1 MSAVVPSNV
10 AADGHRAISLA
21 ALMATYMQAVN
32 ISLPNAALPHIQ
44 GTLSMA
50 NDEVGWVF
58 SSYIAA
64 SAVAMSVTSWL
75 AGRYGRKSV
84 YQFSLI
90 IFALGLVLDTMAT
103 TSVQFVLARIVQGA
117 ASGPLSPLSLAILL
131 EVQPPTRHAR
141 LGLAWTVSSLLG
153 ISSGASI
160 GGWFSEYLGWLS
172 IFYVSLPM
180 TAFIF
185 LAMAFW
191 LREKRAERRQPFDFF
206 GLATFSLGMI
216 GLQVLLDRGERL
228 EWFDSMEIWIE
239 AVVCILGFY
248 LFVVHVMTT
257 KEHFLRTALFRDRN
271 LVLSTMISFAVGL
284 VLLPTLALTSP
295 MLEELLNYPVDT
307 TGYMTIPRGV
317 ALVGGV
323 LLTSLVQA
331 QVDYRAFLVGGMA
344 LVVYANWLMLGY
356 SPAMDWRAVA
366 EAGFLQGAG
375 LGMVIPA
382 LAKAAFSTLDPKLR
396 PEGSALINLS
406 RLYGSTIGIAVVQ
419 MFFYGNTQA
428 MHVALA
434 KDLMPYRTAAHVAG
448 SIAKPGLAALNAMVT
463 HQAAVVAVIGQ
474 FKILM
479 LAMLVVSPLVLFLR
493 KPRPA
498 G

>member
-1 MSAVVPSNV
+1 MSAALPSTVV
-10 AADGHRAISLA
+10 ADGHRTISLA

-50 NDEVGWVF
+50 DDEVGWVF

-64 SAVAMSVTSWL
+64 SAVTMSMTSWL
-75 AGRYGRKSV
+75 AARYGRKTV
-84 YQFSLI
+84 YQFSLVV
-90 IFALGLVLDTMAT
+90 FALGLMLDTLAT

-117 ASGPLSPLSLAILL
+117 ASGPFAPLSLAILL
-131 EVQPPTRHAR
+131 DAQPPARHAR
-141 LGLAWTVSSLLG
+141 MSLAWTVCSLLG
-153 ISSGASI
+153 ISTGASI
-160 GGWFSEYLGWLS
+160 GGWFSEYLGWRS
-172 IFYVSLPM
+172 IFYFSVPM

-185 LAMAFW
+185 LAMAFC
-191 LREKRAERRQPFDFF
+191 LREKKAERNQPFDFF

-216 GLQVLLDRGERL
+216 GLQMMLDRGERM
-228 EWFDSMEIWIE
+228 EWFASTEIWIE
-239 AVVCILGFY
+239 AVASILGFY
-248 LFVVHVMTT
+248 LFIVHVMTT

-271 LVLSTMISFAVGL
+271 LVLSTVISFAVGF

-317 ALVGGV
+317 TLVGGV
-323 LLTSLVQA
+323 VLMSLVP
-331 QVDYRAFLVGGMA
+331 QVDYRLFLIGGMA

-356 SPAMDWRAVA
+356 SPAMDWRPVA
-366 EAGFLQGAG
+366 EAGLLQGAG
-375 LGMVIPA
+375 LGMVVPA
-382 LAKAAFSTLDPKLR
+382 LAKAAFGTLDPKLR

-419 MFFYGNTQA
+419 IFFYGNTQA

-434 KDLMPYRTAAHVAG
+434 KDLTPYRTAAHVAR
-448 SIAKPGLAALNAMVT
+448 SIAKPGLAALNGMVT

-474 FKILM
+474 FEILM
-479 LAMLVVSPLVLFLR
+479 FAMLVVSPLVLFLR

-498 G
+498 S

>member
-1 MSAVVPSNV
+1 MSAALPPTVV
-10 AADGHRAISLA
+10 ADGHRTISLA

-75 AGRYGRKSV
+75 AGRYGRKTV
-84 YQFSLI
+84 YQFSLVV
-90 IFALGLVLDTMAT
+90 FAVGLVLDTLAT

-117 ASGPLSPLSLAILL
+117 ASGPLAPLSLAILL
-131 EVQPPTRHAR
+131 DAQPPARHAR
-141 LGLAWTVSSLLG
+141 MSLAWTVCSLLG

-160 GGWFSEYLGWLS
+160 GGWFSEYLGWRS
-172 IFYVSLPM
+172 IFYFSVPM

-185 LAMAFW
+185 LAMAFG
-191 LREKRAERRQPFDFF
+191 LREKRAGRNQPFDFF

-216 GLQVLLDRGERL
+216 GLQMMLDRGERL
-228 EWFDSMEIWIE
+228 EWFASGEIWIE
-239 AVVCILGFY
+239 AVASVLGFY

-271 LVLSTMISFAVGL
+271 LVLSTVISFAVGF

-317 ALVGGV
+317 TLVGGAV
-323 LLTSLVQA
+323 LMSLVP
-331 QVDYRAFLVGGMA
+331 QVDYRLFLIGGMA

-356 SPAMDWRAVA
+356 SPAMDWRPVA
-366 EAGFLQGAG
+366 EAGLLQGAG
-375 LGMVIPA
+375 LGMLVPA
-382 LAKAAFSTLDPKLR
+382 LAKAAFGTLDPKLR

-406 RLYGSTIGIAVVQ
+406 RLYGSAIGIAVVQ
-419 MFFYGNTQA
+419 IFFHGNTQA

-434 KDLMPYRTAAHVAG
+434 KDLTPYRTAAHVAG
-448 SIAKPGLAALNAMVT
+448 SITKPGLAALNGMIT

-474 FKILM
+474 FEILM
-479 LAMLVVSPLVLFLR
+479 FAMLVVSPLVLFLR

-498 G
+498 S